1 MEDERDATGRRA
13 LQALGVELPP
23 PLRAPPRSLARL
35 ASAIW
40 LAVALP
46 FVLLAVLDGAL
57 PDPRAAASWRGL
69 AALAVVAGC
78 ALLAFAVPPRW
89 RIAWAGLRRRRAQWP
104 PEPPPAGRR

>member
-1 MEDERDATGRRA
+1 MDDDLDAAGRRA

-46 FVLLAVLDGAL
+46 FAVLAALDGAL
-57 PDPRAAASWRGL
+57 PDPRAATSWRGL
-69 AALAVVAGC
+69 AALAVVVGC
-78 ALLAFAVPPRW
+78 AALAFAVPPRW
-89 RIAWAGLRRRRAQWP
+89 RIGLAGLRRRRAQWP
-104 PEPPPAGRR
+104 PASPPESPR